1 MPSMTLFKAFVSL
14 IFTLWCL
21 SASALPNDRS
31 QTITIESNSA
41 ERDEKTGL
49 TQYRGNVV
57 INQGSLVIEA
67 DQVTVYYKDNK
78 VSRIVCLG
86 SPASYQQQAAEDGGL
101 VIAKAETIEYI
112 LADDEINLKTNAV
125 LSRNGTLIKGDSIN
139 YDLANE
145 TWKAKGNRRGEQKR
159 IQLVIPPSTQEA
171 TE

>member
-1 MPSMTLFKAFVSL
+1 MTLFRTVTSL
-14 IFTLWCL
+14 ALSLWCL
-21 SASALPNDRS
+21 SALALPDDRT

-41 ERDEKTGL
+41 ERDQKTGL
-49 TQYRGNVV
+49 TQYQGNVV

-78 VSRIVCLG
+78 VSRIICLG
-86 SPASYQQQAAEDGGL
+86 LPASYQQQAAADGGL
-101 VIAKAETIEYI
+101 IIAKAETIVYL
-112 LADDEINLKTNAV
+112 LAEDEINLKSNAV

-139 YDLANE
+139 YDLENE
-145 TWKAKGNRRGEQKR
+145 TWKAKGNQRGEQKR

>member
-1 MPSMTLFKAFVSL
+1 MTLFRTVTSL
-14 IFTLWCL
+14 ALSIWCL
-21 SASALPNDRS
+21 SALALPDDRT

-41 ERDEKTGL
+41 ERDQKTGL
-49 TQYRGNVV
+49 TQYQGNVV

-78 VSRIVCLG
+78 VSRIVSLG
-86 SPASYQQQAAEDGGL
+86 LPASYQQQAAEDGGL
-101 VIAKAETIEYI
+101 IIAKAETIVYL
-112 LADDEINLKTNAV
+112 LAEDEINLKSNAV

-139 YDLANE
+139 YDLENE
-145 TWKAKGNRRGEQKR
+145 TWKAKGNQRGEQKR